1 MSQLQL
7 MAAEAA
13 LQKMLSDKHFSICTM
28 DRIIDMLGIKPDK
41 EAYSILSTLHCI
53 DYNAMRRELIEALP
67 DLIHR
72 VLQSPSF
79 EASRINIVESG
90 NVLTLVRH

>member
-1 MSQLQL
+1 

>member
-72 VLQSPSF
+72 VLQSPSL

-90 NVLTLVRH
+90 NVLKLVRH

>member
-13 LQKMLSDKHFSICTM
+13 LQSMLSGKHFSICT
-28 DRIIDMLGIKPDK
+28 IDKITEMLGIKPDK
-41 EAYSILSTLHCI
+41 EAYSILATLHCI
-53 DYNAMRRELIEALP
+53 DYNTMRRELLEALP
-67 DLIHR
+67 DLIHK
-72 VLQSPSF
+72 VLQSPAF

-90 NVLTLVRH
+90 NVLKLVRH

>member
-13 LQKMLSDKHFSICTM
+13 LQKMLSEKHFNICTM

-90 NVLTLVRH
+90 NVLKLVRH

>member
-13 LQKMLSDKHFSICTM
+13 LKKMLSDKHFSICTM
-28 DRIIDMLGIKPDK
+28 DKIVDMLGIKPDK
-41 EAYSILSTLHCI
+41 EAYDILSTLHCI
-53 DYNAMRRELIEALP
+53 DYSAMRRELLEALP

-72 VLQSPSF
+72 VLRSPSF
-79 EASRINIVESG
+79 DASRINIVESG
-90 NVLTLVRH
+90 SVLKLVRH